1 MDWLYEDNKHL
12 KFIVNLLG
20 VLGFIMS
27 SSSQM

>member
-12 KFIVNLLG
+12 KFIVNILD